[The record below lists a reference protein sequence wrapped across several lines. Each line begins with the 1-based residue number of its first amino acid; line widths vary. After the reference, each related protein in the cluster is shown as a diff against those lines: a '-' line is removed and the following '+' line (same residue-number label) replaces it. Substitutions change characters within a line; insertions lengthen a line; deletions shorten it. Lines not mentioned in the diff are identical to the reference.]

1 MTLRGRVE
9 GGKIVLEEH
18 VPLPEGAQVEVY
30 VMKPRPVGPFQPDP
44 DLMKYSGII
53 DDLPPDASQN
63 IDRILYGGGPSE

>member
-1 MTLRGRVE
+1 
-9 GGKIVLEEH
+9 
-18 VPLPEGAQVEVY
+18 